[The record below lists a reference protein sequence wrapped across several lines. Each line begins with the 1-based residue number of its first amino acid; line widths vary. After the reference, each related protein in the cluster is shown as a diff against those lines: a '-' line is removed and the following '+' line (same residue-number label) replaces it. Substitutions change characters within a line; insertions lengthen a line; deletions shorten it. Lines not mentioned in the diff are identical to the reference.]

1 MNSKTLKKFFVGL
14 RSVAFPSVCA
24 CCGYSTAGSGHHIC
38 EWCRLQRFESPQIIT
53 KDLLPECILHRFSVW
68 AFDKGGM
75 LQDLLHDLKYHHLKE
90 VGLEMGV
97 HLAERYLNSPLLID
111 ELRAEEREP
120 LLIPVPLH
128 RKKQRKRGYNQARV
142 LANGIS
148 NRAGWPVVAE
158 QSVVRVKNTI
168 TQTGLSSSERQNNL
182 EGAFT
187 LSQPINYDKQIPVL
201 VDDVFTTGAT
211 TFELA
216 RVLNVTAARKA
227 VILTVASA

>member
-1 MNSKTLKKFFVGL
+1 MDIQLIKKLVGGL
-14 RSVAFPSVCA
+14 RSVAFPSICA

-38 EWCRLQRFESPQIIT
+38 EWCRMQRFETPQAISGE
-53 KDLLPECILHRFSVW
+53 LLPEYILHRYSMW

-90 VGLEMGV
+90 VGLEMGG
-97 HLAERYLNSPLLID
+97 HLGERYLRIPNLME
-111 ELRAEEREP
+111 ELYSNGKEP
-120 LLIPVPLH
+120 LLVPVPLH

-148 NRAGWPVVAE
+148 NTTGWPVVQE
-158 QSVVRVKNTI
+158 KTVVRVKNTK
-168 TQTGLSSSERQNNL
+168 TQTGLSSNERQKNL
-182 EGAFT
+182 CGAFK
-187 LSQPINYDKQIPVL
+187 LFSPINYEKQIPVL

-216 RVLNVTAARKA
+216 GVLNAAVTRKA

>member
-1 MNSKTLKKFFVGL
+1 
-14 RSVAFPSVCA
+14 
-24 CCGYSTAGSGHHIC
+24 
-38 EWCRLQRFESPQIIT
+38 
-53 KDLLPECILHRFSVW
+53 
-68 AFDKGGM
+68 
-75 LQDLLHDLKYHHLKE
+75 
-90 VGLEMGV
+90 
-97 HLAERYLNSPLLID
+97 LID

-148 NRAGWPVVAE
+148 NRSGWPVVAE

-187 LSQPINYDKQIPVL
+187 LSQPIDYDKQIPVL